1 MPFEIIRPG
10 EPDAPD
16 EPVIDYTGPT
26 IVPHVE
32 VIDPNHQPVI
42 PKGEATKY
50 AFIRSGRTI
59 AAALIAAVFLA
70 ITETVTSLTPIGVP
84 GDLNSETFATF
95 FILTF
100 LGAGLNGAGKFLRDR
115 GILTNP
121 PV

>member
-1 MPFEIIRPG
+1 MPFEIIR
-10 EPDAPD
+10 PD

-26 IVPHVE
+26 VVPHVE
-32 VIDPNHQPVI
+32 VVDPNHQPVI

-70 ITETVTSLTPIGVP
+70 LTETVTSLTPIGVP
-84 GDLNSETFATF
+84 GDLNSDAFITF
-95 FILTF
+95 FIVSL